1 MLDAHDLGMLGIQK
15 LESIAR
21 EPSNPPWRC
30 EDFLKKK
37 TCQIFLLG
45 PPRSRDFPGFSGIFF
60 TKF

>member
-37 TCQIFLLG
+37 ACEFFLGG
-45 PPRSRDFPGFSGIFF
+45 PAIKGSQGFSRIFF